1 VDLYAQVQTKY
12 AALRPFLDERRRR
25 LWAANEALALGRGG
39 VQLVAAATG
48 LARSTLG
55 DGLRELRAA
64 LATRAAGAPA
74 GAGAGAGA
82 VVAEA
87 EGVVVAEAEGVVV
100 AEAPPLARQRRAGG
114 GRKALVVHDPGLV
127 PALEALIEPTT
138 RGDPQ
143 SPLRWT
149 TKSTRKLADALTRQG
164 HPVSAASVATLLHRL
179 KYRLHALRKTTEG
192 ASHADRD
199 AQFAHISA
207 TVATFQER
215 GQPVVSVDAKKKELV
230 GDFKNG
236 GREWQPDGQPEAVR
250 VHDFPDKALGKVTP
264 YGVFDLTANQGWV
277 SVGTDHDTATFAVDS
292 VQRWWDQMGA
302 PLYREATDL
311 LLTAD
316 GGGSNSSRS
325 RLWKVELQRL
335 ADATGLRVHVCHFPP
350 GTSTW
355 NKIEH
360 GLFCHITQNWR
371 GRPLVSHEVIVE
383 LIGHTTTT
391 KGLRVQAE
399 LHQRPYPTGPT
410 VSDDTLATVRLE
422 RAAFHGD
429 WNSTIT
435 PRDLSE

>member
-1 VDLYAQVQTKY
+1 MDLYARHAQVQAKY

-39 VQLVAAATG
+39 VTLVAAATG

-64 LATRAAGAPA
+64 LATRAAGVTADAA
-74 GAGAGAGA
+74 GTVA
-82 VVAEA
+82 AEA
-87 EGVVVAEAEGVVV
+87 AADG
-100 AEAPPLARQRRAGG
+100 APPLARQRRPGG
-114 GRKALVVHDPGLV
+114 GRKALVLHDPGLV

-143 SPLRWT
+143 SSLRWT
-149 TKSTRKLADALTRQG
+149 TKSTRKLADELTRQG
-164 HPVSAASVATLLHRL
+164 HPVSAATVATLLGQL

-192 ASHADRD
+192 ASHPDRD
-199 AQFAHISA
+199 AQFQHINA
-207 TVATFQER
+207 TVRAFQER
-215 GQPVVSVDAKKKELV
+215 GHPVVSVDAKKKELV

-236 GREWQPDGQPEAVR
+236 GREWQPDGQPERVR
-250 VHDFPDKALGKVTP
+250 VHDFPDKTLGKVTP

-292 VQRWWDQMGA
+292 VQRWWEQMGT
-302 PLYREATDL
+302 PLYQGATDL

-350 GTSTW
+350 GTSKW
-355 NKIEH
+355 NRIEH

-383 LIGHTTTT
+383 LIGHTTTR
-391 KGLRVQAE
+391 KGLRIQAE
-399 LHQRPYPTGPT
+399 LNPRPYPTGT
-410 VSDDTLATVRLE
+410 KVSDDALAAVQLE

-429 WNSTIT
+429 WNYTIT
-435 PRDLSE
+435 PQPTVPQGLSS